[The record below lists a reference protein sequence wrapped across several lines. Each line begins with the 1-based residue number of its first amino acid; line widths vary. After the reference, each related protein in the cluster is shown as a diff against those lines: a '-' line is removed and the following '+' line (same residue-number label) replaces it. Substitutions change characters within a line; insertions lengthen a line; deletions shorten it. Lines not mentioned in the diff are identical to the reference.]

1 MRENEGKRGAKG
13 ANAAGKVGGDAGGAR
28 CAYRGEDNGGE
39 GASYAKTE
47 REKRGGGGRRRLY
60 VQGTVTFPTLIT
72 VNH

>member
-13 ANAAGKVGGDAGGAR
+13 ANTAGKATREEHDAR
-28 CAYRGEDNGGE
+28 IR
-39 GASYAKTE
+39 E
-47 REKRGGGGRRRLY
+47 RKAEEGGRRTQRQRGEGGRGGRLY